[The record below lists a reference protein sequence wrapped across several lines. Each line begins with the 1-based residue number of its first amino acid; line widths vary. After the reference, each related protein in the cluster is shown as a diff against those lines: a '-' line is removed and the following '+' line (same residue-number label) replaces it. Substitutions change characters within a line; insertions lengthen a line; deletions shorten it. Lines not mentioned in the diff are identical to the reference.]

1 MFVRRM
7 LLFALLLLAVTTL
20 TAGLAPAPKVRENP
34 SPHTLP
40 TPTPRPGRSVV
51 VERALDASRRK
62 PQTITVRTG
71 DVLTLTVR
79 SDEPD
84 AVELQ
89 GLGALRAIAP
99 DSPVTFDVLP
109 DTPGSY
115 PVVMLSTGRTVG
127 TVRVVTPPR

>member
-20 TAGLAPAPKVRENP
+20 TAGLAPPPRLRDRQP
-34 SPHTLP
+34 SP
-40 TPTPRPGRSVV
+40 TPAPPPGDTVV
-51 VERALDASRRK
+51 VARTLDASRRM

-71 DVLTLTVR
+71 DRLTLTVR
-79 SDEPD
+79 SGEPD

-89 GLGALRAIAP
+89 GLGALRPIAP
-99 DSPVTFDVLP
+99 GTPVTFDVLA
-109 DTPGSY
+109 DSPGTY
-115 PVVMLSTGRTVG
+115 PVVMLDAGRTVG